1 MAFEMSNLAIT
12 VPSLDTAATKAHIE
26 IAIAIAAN

>member
-1 MAFEMSNLAIT
+1 MSNLAIT

-26 IAIAIAAN
+26 IAIAIVVG